1 MRYLFPLL
9 VVSLTACRADQTRP
23 EAIFTPTPLPSP
35 TAPAPAARLVEGPL
49 RATWNGSGFAVAGT
63 VQNVGDLCAQ
73 AVQGQIQLTA
83 PSAVYTVAWS
93 LPADQIV
100 APGET
105 VAFTACCLP
114 ATASGQDLV
123 SRQLLVQESVVC
135 P

>member
-1 MRYLFPLL
+1 MPQNLGSNWKT
-9 VVSLTACRADQTRP
+9 VDGMATRQVYSCSVR
-23 EAIFTPTPLPSP
+23 E
-35 TAPAPAARLVEGPL
+35 VDHL
-49 RATWNGSGFAVAGT
+49 R
-63 VQNVGDLCAQ
+63 
-73 AVQGQIQLTA
+73 
-83 PSAVYTVAWS
+83 AVYTVAWS